1 MTPSFARLL
10 QKLLDGE
17 HITYATFQGTSR
29 KLLDRFINDGVLEYT
44 LIGTQQKK
52 ILCHNVQNLH
62 AYLHH
67 KYQIPSLTNYIDFD
81 EKENTTGSDAVRA
94 TSDSKYR
101 KIRVLEGFLV
111 NVYDEIRT
119 TLDGREFNI
128 TPARGT
134 FTFVHN
140 FMNFLLPEDV
150 TVVGVE
156 GHENFREI
164 ASQRYLFHGVRPLFV
179 WRYQNSLSIAR
190 WLNLIPNS
198 YLHYG
203 DFDPKGLHIYIS
215 EFRNKIGASRCGFV
229 IPPDLDTLTSTYGD
243 KELYEEQME
252 YLKEFDF
259 DSVPEISEVISV
271 IRKYKKGLE
280 QQVLIG

>member
-1 MTPSFARLL
+1 MSPSFAKLL
-10 QKLLDGE
+10 QKLLEGE
-17 HITYATFQGTSR
+17 HITYAAFQGTSR
-29 KLLDRFINDGVLEYT
+29 KLLDRFVSDGVLEYT

-52 ILCHNVQNLH
+52 IVCRNVQNLH

-67 KYQIPSLTNYIDFD
+67 KYQIPSLTNYLDFD
-81 EKENTTGSDAVRA
+81 EKEHTTGGDAVKA

-101 KIRVLEGFLV
+101 KIRVMEGFLV
-111 NVYDEIRT
+111 NAYDEIGA
-119 TLDGREFNI
+119 TLGGRELNI
-128 TPARGT
+128 APARGT
-134 FTFVHN
+134 FTFVYDI
-140 FMNFLLPEDV
+140 MNFAIPEDV

-164 ASQRYLFHGVRPLFV
+164 VSQRHLFRGLRPLFV
-179 WRYQNSLSIAR
+179 WRYQNSASVAR
-190 WLNLIPNS
+190 WLNLIPNP

-203 DFDPKGLHIYIS
+203 DFDPKGLHIYVS
-215 EFRNKIGASRCGFV
+215 EFRNKIGAGRCSFV
-229 IPPDLDTLTSTYGD
+229 VPPDLDQLMFAYGD
-243 KELYEEQME
+243 KALYEDQMA

-259 DSVPEISEVISV
+259 DSVPDISEVVKV

>member
-10 QKLLDGE
+10 QKLLEGE
-17 HITYATFQGTSR
+17 HITYATFQGSSR
-29 KLLDRFINDGVLEYT
+29 TLLDRFINDGVLEYT

-52 ILCHNVQNLH
+52 IACPDVQNLH

-67 KYQIPSLTNYIDFD
+67 KYQIPSLTNYLDFD
-81 EKENTTGSDAVRA
+81 DKEISTGSDAVKA

-101 KIRVLEGFLV
+101 KIRVMEGFLV
-111 NVYDEIRT
+111 NAYDEIRA
-119 TLDGREFNI
+119 TLGGHEVTI

-134 FTFVHN
+134 FTFVHDFVN
-140 FMNFLLPEDV
+140 FILPEDV

-156 GHENFREI
+156 GYENFREI
-164 ASQRYLFHGVRPLFV
+164 ASQRDLFHGLRPLFV
-179 WRYQNSLSIAR
+179 WRYQNSASIAR
-190 WLNLIPNS
+190 WLNLIPNA

-215 EFRNKIGASRCGFV
+215 EFRSKIGAARCNFF
-229 IPPDLDTLTSTYGD
+229 IPPDLDTLMFTYGD
-243 KELYEEQME
+243 KALYEEQMV
-252 YLKEFDF
+252 YLKDFDF
-259 DSVPEISEVISV
+259 DKVPEISEVV
-271 IRKYKKGLE
+271 NLIRKYKKGLE

>member
-1 MTPSFARLL
+1 MTPSFARIL

-17 HITYATFQGTSR
+17 HITYAMFQGRSR
-29 KLLDRFINDGVLEYT
+29 KLLDRFISDGVLEYS

-52 ILCHNVQNLH
+52 VACRNVQNLH

-67 KYQIPSLTNYIDFD
+67 KYQIPSLTNYLGFD
-81 EKENTTGSDAVRA
+81 EKENTTGSDAVKA

-111 NVYDEIRT
+111 NAYDEIRA
-119 TLDGREFNI
+119 TLGGREFNI
-128 TPARGT
+128 TPTRGT
-134 FTFVHN
+134 FTFVHD
-140 FMNFLLPEDV
+140 FMNFTVPEDV

-164 ASQRYLFHGVRPLFV
+164 ASQQYLFRGLRPLFV
-179 WRYQNSLSIAR
+179 WRYQNSASVAR
-190 WLNLIPNS
+190 WLNLIPNA

-215 EFRNKIGASRCGFV
+215 EFRNKIGANRCSFV
-229 IPPDLDTLTSTYGD
+229 VPPDLDTLMFTYGD
-243 KELYEEQME
+243 KALYDGQME

-259 DSVPEISEVISV
+259 DNVPEISEVMKV

-280 QQVLIG
+280 QQILIE